1 MAVGISSLE
10 VVPFLLV
17 LSLPK
22 EHAEMGAT
30 SNVRNSQIYYLAT
43 ETTEHLFFRWISH

>member
-1 MAVGISSLE
+1 MAVGISSVE

-30 SNVRNSQIYYLAT
+30 STVK
-43 ETTEHLFFRWISH
+43 

>member
-1 MAVGISSLE
+1 MENMAVGVSSVE

-17 LSLPK
+17 LSLTQ

-30 SNVRNSQIYYLAT
+30 STGRN
-43 ETTEHLFFRWISH
+43 HSHIL